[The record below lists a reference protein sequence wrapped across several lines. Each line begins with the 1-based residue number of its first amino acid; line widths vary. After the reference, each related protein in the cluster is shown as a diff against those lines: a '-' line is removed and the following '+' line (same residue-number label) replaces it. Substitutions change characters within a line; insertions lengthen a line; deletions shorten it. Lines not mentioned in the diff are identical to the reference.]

1 MGAGLWNCSA
11 ALSNR
16 TATLVRNFGM
26 TAEKSCNTRPA
37 TCAQRV
43 SAAKAGADC
52 PERDPSGIPQ
62 IFSGFFR
69 CCHIFGVPI
78 GEEEEEEEE
87 EEGGEPCGHSP
98 FFFFFFFFFLSLFSF
113 LRRK

>member
-1 MGAGLWNCSA
+1 
-11 ALSNR
+11 
-16 TATLVRNFGM
+16 M

-78 GEEEEEEEE
+78 GEEEEERWWGREEVRQAR
-87 EEGGEPCGHSP
+87 GGKAPGRP
-98 FFFFFFFFFLSLFSF
+98 IATIDPVISLDVKSGSGM
-113 LRRK
+113 

>member
-1 MGAGLWNCSA
+1 
-11 ALSNR
+11 
-16 TATLVRNFGM
+16 M

-78 GEEEEEEEE
+78 GEEEEE
-87 EEGGEPCGHSP
+87 GGGAMWS
-98 FFFFFFFFFLSLFSF
+98 LSLFLLLLF
-113 LRRK
+113 LLLIFIFLFEEEMRSQGHSQFTSS